1 MQAAERSVANSKTKV
16 KSYKDLLVWQKGI
29 KLAKNVYQLTQAFP
43 DAERFGLVSQ
53 MRRAA
58 ISIPCNIA
66 EGQARHTR
74 KEFIQFLSHSE
85 GSVAE
90 LETQLILGRRV
101 RLLRVHRYTR
111 GHKPGHRVEQNAR
124 FASAKARG
132 ERMNSSCLWL
142 ATCHSPLATPRCG

>member
-1 MQAAERSVANSKTKV
+1 MQAAEHSIADGKTKV
-16 KSYKDLLVWQKGI
+16 RSYKDLLVWQKGI
-29 KLAKNVYQLTQAFP
+29 TLAKKVYQLTQTFP

-58 ISIPCNIA
+58 VSIPCNIA

-90 LETQLILGRRV
+90 LETQLILGVELGFCAMAETQEAASLAIELSKMLDSLRRKLEV
-101 RLLRVHRYTR
+101 DR
-111 GHKPGHRVEQNAR
+111 
-124 FASAKARG
+124 
-132 ERMNSSCLWL
+132 
-142 ATCHSPLATPRCG
+142 